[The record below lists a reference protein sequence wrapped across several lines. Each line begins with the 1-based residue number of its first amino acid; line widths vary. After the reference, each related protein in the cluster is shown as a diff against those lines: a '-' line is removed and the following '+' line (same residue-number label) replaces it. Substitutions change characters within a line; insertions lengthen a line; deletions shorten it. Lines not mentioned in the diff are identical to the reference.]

1 MGIKVI
7 SEKGLDQN
15 LEVIGLEAKWLEV
28 TIFEVMGKWFIDV
41 MGKRVFEEC
50 LEVVDITKTIAKTK
64 GKVVGVEK

>member
-1 MGIKVI
+1 MI

-41 MGKRVFEEC
+41 MGKRVFEDC
-50 LEVVDITKTIAKTK
+50 LEVVDITKTIAETK